1 MAQDIN
7 EINKQIAELTK
18 QLGKTPDSPFK
29 ESELKKA
36 ELVLKGLSAELR
48 EMSGDLDYISKSFKD
63 SVNELSRQNVYLSSA
78 KKSLTGISDL
88 SRQLVDFRRGENTLS
103 DKQLITLK
111 DKARIHFEELATSIK
126 SGKLD
131 QTAQYHA
138 EQALADKDLF
148 IDSLDRTLELQQQV
162 NKEVG
167 LLGQGIEGAGKF
179 LKKMGFEGLSKP
191 LSDAIDKTKQ
201 ARLQM
206 KLNGDAI
213 VENNKELEKLNR
225 PYKFLSEAEKDRKKE
240 LLQSNLLLK
249 DQNKELSTQ
258 TSKYKNILSS
268 LKEQFTMTNLID
280 ASVGKIVEGFFEV
293 NKASVEYQRLTGQN
307 ASALAGQNSS
317 LATSAQVLT
326 LMGELTKQT
335 GIAANAIFSGEDLGR
350 LAEAQNLLGLSAEQ
364 AGKLGMQSKLS
375 NTSIEDYE
383 KNIVGSVNS
392 YNKLNGTAVSHGV
405 VMQDVL
411 STSEDITL
419 SMGNSSKEITKAA
432 AAARG
437 LGLNLERVDEI
448 AGTLMNFED
457 SIGAELEAQLLTG
470 KDINLS
476 KARELA
482 MNNDLAGLSEE
493 LKKNGASA
501 AEFAGMNRIQQ
512 EALAKSLGMSRQ
524 ELAKSIMTQEAS
536 KNLTDDQRAAA
547 MGVTVEQMKQMDIQQ
562 KMDTALSKLAQAF
575 SPILDIAVTLVDAF
589 ASMLSPIS
597 YVVSLVAGNPIGKA
611 ILLAVVA
618 ANLFKI
624 SIGGIGSAF
633 GSMYSLGA
641 KALTGLTGLFKK
653 GGAQEMASG
662 IKDKASSIAASAKEK
677 LQNTK
682 KSFVDGFK
690 KVPSEVSEDKTK
702 AVASQAESV
711 PGKADKASSSGTGEE
726 FKKKMQNI
734 AEGIKAF
741 GNKDVLF
748 GALNLIPS
756 SIGLIAMIPGVLGA
770 KLIEQIKGEKFKES
784 MSGIA
789 AGISEMGKGNVLLGA
804 LGLVTTSI
812 GLIAMIPAVAGGL
825 LLAATAKPIS
835 MGLEVLGKG
844 LEGFGKSMMTGYG
857 LLGLGALT
865 VAAVGLGFALNL
877 AAPGIEAFGTV
888 LTAAFAGLATMVT
901 AVANGFVTMMGAVTM
916 DNIAPMLLLGPA
928 LFGIAAG
935 LAAVAIA
942 GPMAIPALLA
952 VGAVTG
958 IASVVLGGGSS
969 SVGES
974 KSKAEEGSLAEVS
987 TKLETLI
994 QVVRQGGNIYM
1005 DGKHIA
1011 HTVNRTMPTYVSKN
1025 K

>member
-7 EINKQIAELTK
+7 EINKQIAELSR

-36 ELVLKGLSAELR
+36 ELALKGLSAELR

-88 SRQLVDFRRGENTLS
+88 SKQLVDFRRGENTLS
-103 DKQLITLK
+103 EKQLTTLK
-111 DKARIHFEELATSIK
+111 DKARIHFEELAISVK
-126 SGKLD
+126 SGKLG
-131 QTAQYHA
+131 QSNQFLA
-138 EQALADKDLF
+138 EQALADQDLF
-148 IDSLDRTLELQQQV
+148 VKGLDRTIELQQQV

-179 LKKMGFEGLSKP
+179 LEKMGFAGLAKP

-201 ARLQM
+201 ARLQT

-213 VENNKELEKLNR
+213 AENNKELEKLNR
-225 PYKFLSEAEKDRKKE
+225 PYKFLTEAEKDRKKE

-249 DQNKELSTQ
+249 DQNKELATQ
-258 TSKYKNILSS
+258 TNKYRNILSS

-280 ASVGKIVEGFFEV
+280 ASVGKIVEGFLEV

-335 GIAANAIFSGEDLGR
+335 GIAANAIFSGKDLGR

-383 KNIVGSVNS
+383 KNIVGSVNTF
-392 YNKLNGTAVSHGV
+392 NKLNGTAVSHGV

-419 SMGNSSKEITKAA
+419 AMGNSSVEITKAA

-437 LGLNLERVDEI
+437 LGLNLERVDQI

-501 AEFAGMNRIQQ
+501 AEYAGMNRIQQ

-575 SPILDIAVTLVDAF
+575 APILDIAVVLVDAF

-618 ANLFKI
+618 TNLLGI
-624 SIGGIGSAF
+624 SVKGVGSAF

-641 KALTGLTGLFKK
+641 KALTGLTGLFNKGAAGEMLGGIK
-653 GGAQEMASG
+653 EKLTNTKNSIVDSFKQGASATPAAQQAVTGGADKSVQAANSASKAQDPKSSGEKLKEFFTNLAAGLKEMASM
-662 IKDKASSIAASAKEK
+662 
-677 LQNTK
+677 
-682 KSFVDGFK
+682 
-690 KVPSEVSEDKTK
+690 KVV
-702 AVASQAESV
+702 
-711 PGKADKASSSGTGEE
+711 G
-726 FKKKMQNI
+726 
-734 AEGIKAF
+734 
-741 GNKDVLF
+741 
-748 GALNLIPS
+748 GALALIPA
-756 SIGLIAMIPGVLGA
+756 SIGLVAMIPGVLGA
-770 KLIEQIKGEKFKES
+770 KLLEKLDGEKLKTSLSGLASGLTEMAS
-784 MSGIA
+784 MKV
-789 AGISEMGKGNVLLGA
+789 AGGA
-804 LGLVTTSI
+804 LALILASTGLTL
-812 GLIAMIPAVAGGL
+812 LIPGIAGGL
-825 LLAATAKPIS
+825 LLAAAATPIS
-835 MGLEVLGKG
+835 VGLNILGTA
-844 LEGFGKSMMTGYG
+844 LASFGALMAAGG
-857 LLGLGALT
+857 LLGVGAL
-865 VAAVGLGFALNL
+865 AAAAIALGVALNI

-888 LTAAFAGLATMVT
+888 LTSAFAGLGTVIT
-901 AVANGFVTMMGAVTM
+901 AVADGFVTMMGAVTM

-928 LFGIAAG
+928 LFGIAGG
-935 LAAVAIA
+935 LAAIALA

-952 VGAVTG
+952 VGAVAG
-958 IASVVLGGGSS
+958 VASVTLGGGSS

-987 TKLETLI
+987 SKLETLI

>member
-1 MAQDIN
+1 
-7 EINKQIAELTK
+7 
-18 QLGKTPDSPFK
+18 
-29 ESELKKA
+29 
-36 ELVLKGLSAELR
+36 
-48 EMSGDLDYISKSFKD
+48 
-63 SVNELSRQNVYLSSA
+63 
-78 KKSLTGISDL
+78 
-88 SRQLVDFRRGENTLS
+88 
-103 DKQLITLK
+103 
-111 DKARIHFEELATSIK
+111 
-126 SGKLD
+126 
-131 QTAQYHA
+131 
-138 EQALADKDLF
+138 
-148 IDSLDRTLELQQQV
+148 
-162 NKEVG
+162 
-167 LLGQGIEGAGKF
+167 
-179 LKKMGFEGLSKP
+179 
-191 LSDAIDKTKQ
+191 
-201 ARLQM
+201 
-206 KLNGDAI
+206 
-213 VENNKELEKLNR
+213 
-225 PYKFLSEAEKDRKKE
+225 
-240 LLQSNLLLK
+240 
-249 DQNKELSTQ
+249 
-258 TSKYKNILSS
+258 
-268 LKEQFTMTNLID
+268 MTNLID

-935 LAAVAIA
+935 LTAVAIA

-952 VGAVTG
+952 VGAVAG
-958 IASVVLGGGSS
+958 VASVTLGGGSS

>member
-7 EINKQIAELTK
+7 EINKQIAELSR

-36 ELVLKGLSAELR
+36 ELALKGLSAELR

-63 SVNELSRQNVYLSSA
+63 SVDQLSRQNTYLSSA

-103 DKQLITLK
+103 QKQLTTLK
-111 DKARIHFEELATSIK
+111 DKARIHFEELAISVK
-126 SGKLD
+126 SGKLG
-131 QTAQYHA
+131 QTNQFLA
-138 EQALADKDLF
+138 EQALEDQDLF
-148 IDSLDRTLELQQQV
+148 IKGIDRTLELQQQV

-201 ARLQM
+201 ARFQI
-206 KLNGDAI
+206 KLNNDAI
-213 VENNKELEKLNR
+213 AETTKQYQENQEQLRILSGLGRPLTEQEKKRKVSIQETNKGLKA
-225 PYKFLSEAEKDRKKE
+225 SQQ
-240 LLQSNLLLK
+240 LLQ
-249 DQNKELSTQ
+249 DQNAELSKQ
-258 TSKYKNILSS
+258 TNKYKNIASAI
-268 LKEQFTMTNLID
+268 KEQFTMTNLID
-280 ASVGKIVEGFFEV
+280 ASVGKIVQGFLEV

-307 ASALAGQNSS
+307 ASALAGQNTS

-335 GIAANAIFSGEDLGR
+335 GIAANAIFSSKDLGR

-383 KNIVGSVNS
+383 KNIVGSVNTF
-392 YNKLNGTAVSHGV
+392 NKLNGTAVSHGV

-419 SMGNSSKEITKAA
+419 AMGNSSVEITKAA

-437 LGLNLERVDEI
+437 LGLNLEKVDQI

-501 AEFAGMNRIQQ
+501 AEYAGMNRIQQ

-575 SPILDIAVTLVDAF
+575 APILDIAVVLVDAF

-618 ANLFKI
+618 ANLLKV
-624 SIGGIGSAF
+624 SVGGIGSAF

-653 GGAQEMASG
+653 GAAGEMLGGIKEKISSTKDILVDKFKQGAADRTTQAASVAPKKTPAVPEQAGKGTSSLTESIQKIKPAQLLAGAAALVLVAASVYVFAKAAQEFTKVSWGDMAKAGVGLIGLVGALAAVGAIMMSG
-662 IKDKASSIAASAKEK
+662 
-677 LQNTK
+677 
-682 KSFVDGFK
+682 VG
-690 KVPSEVSEDKTK
+690 
-702 AVASQAESV
+702 AVAILA
-711 PGKADKASSSGTGEE
+711 
-726 FKKKMQNI
+726 
-734 AEGIKAF
+734 
-741 GNKDVLF
+741 
-748 GALNLIPS
+748 GA
-756 SIGLIAMIPGVLGA
+756 
-770 KLIEQIKGEKFKES
+770 
-784 MSGIA
+784 A
-789 AGISEMGKGNVLLGA
+789 AIVVM
-804 LGLVTTSI
+804 
-812 GLIAMIPAVAGGL
+812 AGGL
-825 LLAATAKPIS
+825 FI
-835 MGLEVLGKG
+835 LGKALQEIG
-844 LEGFGKSMMTGYG
+844 TGMNLMTP
-857 LLGLGALT
+857 ALT
-865 VAAVGLGFALNL
+865 VLDNLGSKAAA
-877 AAPGIEAFGTV
+877 
-888 LTAAFAGLATMVT
+888 LATVQASLM
-901 AVANGFVTMMGAVTM
+901 
-916 DNIAPMLLLGPA
+916 
-928 LFGIAAG
+928 
-935 LAAVAIA
+935 
-942 GPMAIPALLA
+942 
-952 VGAVTG
+952 G
-958 IASVVLGGGSS
+958 IASGLKEISDAGTGAIPVLDKLVNLGSGGGSI
-969 SVGES
+969 GES
-974 KSKAEEGSLAEVS
+974 KSKAEEGSLAEVGK
-987 TKLETLI
+987 KLDALI
-994 QVVRQGGNIYM
+994 QVVKQGGNIYM